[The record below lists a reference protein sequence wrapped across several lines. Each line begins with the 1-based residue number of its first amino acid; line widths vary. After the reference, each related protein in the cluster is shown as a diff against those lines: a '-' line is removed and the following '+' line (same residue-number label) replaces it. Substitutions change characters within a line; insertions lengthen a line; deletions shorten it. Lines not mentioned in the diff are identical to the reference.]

1 MQKKEI
7 KLRNQGIALEY
18 ITLLWNVVG
27 FGIILF
33 AALKAH
39 SVALAGFGLDS
50 FIEIFASVI
59 VVWQLK
65 SINKDKERFAERLI
79 GCAFFALAL
88 YISLQVVIVLAN
100 GIRPEQST
108 LGIVWLSLTAVVM
121 LLLAY
126 GKGVVGKALGNPVLQ
141 TEAKVTLIDAF
152 LAISVLTGLAVN
164 AVFGIWYA
172 DLIAAGV
179 IVYYGIKEGLHAVK
193 G

>member
-7 KLRNQGIALEY
+7 KLRKQGIALEY

-39 SVALAGFGLDS
+39 SVALAGFGFDS

-79 GCAFFALAL
+79 GYAFFALAL
-88 YISLQVVIVLAN
+88 YITLQVVIVLAN

-108 LGIVWLSLTAVVM
+108 LGIVWLSLTAIVM
-121 LLLAY
+121 LLLAF

-152 LAISVLTGLAVN
+152 LAISVLVGLAVN